1 MLMDS
6 DALGGHIKG
15 THKMKEKEYK
25 EQYCVYKQK
34 SLTPRVSE
42 NRVVDR
48 RKTLKRKPGE
58 QLQEELVRPLK
69 KLKGGILSK
78 DSADKSY
85 GVGVDLERDK
95 SNVSSK
101 GSRRRTE
108 QSFTTESEDLKA
120 VGSDE
125 ERMPQKRLEKQI
137 FADAEREKGSEET
150 PRGSR
155 SERRERSKESRGMK
169 NDIPKIVAALSHN
182 MEESGDKFPAPK
194 SVPPP
199 TVQVEESAD
208 DEELRNSEEEMSLI
222 NQFGGMD
229 KITNPRVGVLK
240 KESRIFSES
249 VLGKRSTQ
257 ILGKIS
263 GTKPPERK
271 PKASS
276 SNEGRTRAGLRKKW
290 KKAEEEFDPFVDVE
304 YDCNLKDCQ
313 DCGKVGLSFLQ
324 LVHIIFAGVTCD
336 QIVPAGE
343 QAYSGEGEFR
353 QGF

>member
-1 MLMDS
+1 MDS

-34 SLTPRVSE
+34 SLTPRVSADE
-42 NRVVDR
+42 VVDK

-78 DSADKSY
+78 DSADESY

-108 QSFTTESEDLKA
+108 QSFTTESEDLKTA
-120 VGSDE
+120 GSDE

-137 FADAEREKGSEET
+137 FADAEMEKGSEET

-155 SERRERSKESRGMK
+155 SERRKRSKESRGMK
-169 NDIPKIVAALSHN
+169 NDIPKIVAALSRN
-182 MEESGDKFPAPK
+182 MEDSGDEFPVPK

-208 DEELRNSEEEMSLI
+208 DEELMNSGEEMSLI

-229 KITNPRVGVLK
+229 KITNQRVGVLK

-249 VLGKRSTQ
+249 VLGKRSTGVS
-257 ILGKIS
+257 IIS
-263 GTKPPERK
+263 E
-271 PKASS
+271 
-276 SNEGRTRAGLRKKW
+276 
-290 KKAEEEFDPFVDVE
+290 
-304 YDCNLKDCQ
+304 NLVFYK
-313 DCGKVGLSFLQ
+313 G
-324 LVHIIFAGVTCD
+324 
-336 QIVPAGE
+336 
-343 QAYSGEGEFR
+343 
-353 QGF
+353 